1 MRMYKALTQAAVL
14 GIFGA
19 VKPETGTPVFSDVLG
34 DVAHFALEDAIQD
47 AVEISEA
54 LEVKEPF
61 AVVVHVEIDE
71 SLMQQLIY
79 KGHLARN
86 GQDKYGKETWRM
98 DKAAAA
104 TINRCAQVTVSY
116 HKLGML
122 IRNERPADDRMH

>member
-14 GIFGA
+14 GIFAA

-34 DVAHFALEDAIQD
+34 DVAHFALEDSIVD

-61 AVVVHVEIDE
+61 AVVVHVEIDDD
-71 SLMQQLIY
+71 LMRQLIH

-86 GQDKYGKETWRM
+86 GADKHGKETWRM

-104 TINRCAQVTVSY
+104 TINRVALVTVSY
-116 HKLGML
+116 HKLDVL
-122 IRNERPADDRMH
+122 IRNQRPANELLN

>member
-19 VKPETGTPVFSDVLG
+19 AKPETGIPVFSDVLG
-34 DVAHFALEDAIQD
+34 DVAHFALEDSIVD

-54 LEVKEPF
+54 LEVTDSF
-61 AVVVHVEIDE
+61 AVVVHVEIDDN
-71 SLMQQLIY
+71 LMRQLIH

-86 GQDKYGKETWRM
+86 GADKHGKETWRM

-104 TINRCAQVTVSY
+104 TINRVALVTVSY
-116 HKLGML
+116 HKLGAL
-122 IRNERPADDRMH
+122 IRNERPAVEQMH

>member
-19 VKPETGTPVFSDVLG
+19 VKAETGTPVFSDVLG
-34 DVAHFALEDAIQD
+34 DVAHFALEDSIVD

-61 AVVVHVEIDE
+61 AVVVHVEIDDD
-71 SLMQQLIY
+71 LMRQLIH

-86 GQDKYGKETWRM
+86 GADKYGKETWRM
-98 DKAAAA
+98 DKHAAA
-104 TINRCAQVTVSY
+104 TINRVALVTVSY
-116 HKLGML
+116 HKLGVL
-122 IRNERPADDRMH
+122 IRNERPANEQMH